1 MRFEGMRASLV
12 CVVVWSSVAACV
24 TTSNTSDA
32 AADVAQY
39 FPLAVGNSWSYRI
52 VPGPPEPQQVQILKR
67 SDKGFFV
74 DDRGGKLML
83 KTDGIFDGDRYLLQ
97 GPLVVDHS
105 WTALPRNQGLERYRI
120 VATDAVVTVPAG
132 TFSPC
137 VEVRGEQPTPHGAPP
152 GKLLVSWTYAR
163 GVGLIRFEQQ
173 VVLDGQAPMT
183 TAKMDLLSFALKPA
197 P

>member
-1 MRFEGMRASLV
+1 MRASLV

-74 DDRGGKLML
+74 DDRGGKLMH

-120 VATDAVVTVPAG
+120 VATDAVVTVTQQFVTRMGRTPTSYVMPFRRRLLRHLRARN
-132 TFSPC
+132 TEDAANEMSRHLQRQQRLYLKVATD
-137 VEVRGEQPTPHGAPP
+137 VEVQ
-152 GKLLVSWTYAR
+152 VTY
-163 GVGLIRFEQQ
+163 
-173 VVLDGQAPMT
+173 
-183 TAKMDLLSFALKPA
+183 
-197 P
+197 